1 MRMEVNTIYS
11 KFHNLILEKQKQII
25 NAGMKEFAE
34 NGFEKASTNEIIK
47 VANISKGSLFNYF
60 ENKRGLY
67 LYLVDYAI
75 DIVERKFLN
84 LVDVSTQDLFSRL
97 QNIATIKMEFLQN
110 YPNTMH
116 FLSTVFLNDDFI
128 DEDILKKIQ
137 ELQIV
142 KDKMMYENI
151 DFTLFRADINPSRAF
166 QIIRW
171 TFDGYELDMRA
182 QLKNKDFHKL
192 NFDQYWD
199 EFYEYIEVMKT
210 TFYK

>member
-137 ELQIV
+137 ELQLV

-151 DFTLFRADINPSRAF
+151 DFTLFREDINPSRAF